1 MTLAHPSRARRDRI
15 HLLDAR
21 RRRIAL
27 QKWGPA
33 YVLILPAMLLIVAMM
48 VYPLIQT
55 VVFSFSTVQLPLL
68 TTVYAGAKNFAAVAA
83 DPDTIPIA
91 LRTLGWIAGTVA
103 IRFVLGFAGALIFNA
118 KVRGTVWLRVL
129 VIIPWTLPS
138 VVAANLWR
146 WMLQGDIGVIDQTL
160 RATGL
165 GFLAADW
172 LGDPTFALWAVM
184 VAYSWQGFPFVMLLL
199 LAGLQGLSQEQFE
212 AAALDGANWWQTFR
226 LITLPS
232 MRGIIAIALIL
243 EVVSSIN
250 SFDTIMIMT
259 GGGPANATLT
269 FGINIYRT
277 GFSLFDFGK
286 ASALSV
292 LLFVA
297 ALVVFVV
304 YGSVNRRSARGR
316 GEETS

>member
-1 MTLAHPSRARRDRI
+1 MTLASLDRPRGGSVSAARS
-15 HLLDAR
+15 R

-33 YVLILPAMLLIVAMM
+33 YVLVLPAMVLILAMM
-48 VYPLIQT
+48 VYPLVQT

-68 TTVYAGAKNFAAVAA
+68 TPVFAGLKIFAAVAA
-83 DPDTIPIA
+83 DPDTLPIA
-91 LRTLGWIAGTVA
+91 LRTLGWIAGTVV
-103 IRFVLGFAGALIFNA
+103 IRFVLGFVGALLFNA
-118 KVRGTVWLRVL
+118 RVRGTVWLRVL

-146 WMLQGDIGVIDQTL
+146 WMLQGDIGVVDQTL
-160 RATGL
+160 RAVGL
-165 GFLAADW
+165 GALATDW

-184 VAYSWQGFPFVMLLL
+184 LTYSWQGFPFVMLLL
-199 LAGLQGLSQEQFE
+199 LAGLQGIGQDQYE
-212 AAALDGANWWQTFR
+212 AAALDGARWYQTFR
-226 LITLPS
+226 HITLPS
-232 MRGIIAIALIL
+232 LRGLIAIALVL

-304 YGSVNRRSARGR
+304 HGTLSRRVARAH
-316 GEETS
+316 GEQSL

>member
-1 MTLAHPSRARRDRI
+1 
-15 HLLDAR
+15 
-21 RRRIAL
+21 
-27 QKWGPA
+27 
-33 YVLILPAMLLIVAMM
+33 
-48 VYPLIQT
+48 
-55 VVFSFSTVQLPLL
+55 
-68 TTVYAGAKNFAAVAA
+68 VAA

-184 VAYSWQGFPFVMLLL
+184 IAYSWQGFPFVMLLL